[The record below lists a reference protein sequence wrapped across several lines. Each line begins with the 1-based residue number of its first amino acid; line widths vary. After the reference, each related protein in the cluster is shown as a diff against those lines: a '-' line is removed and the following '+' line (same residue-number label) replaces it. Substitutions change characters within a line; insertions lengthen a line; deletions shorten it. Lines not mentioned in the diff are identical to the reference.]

1 MKLKRLVVSSISFLL
16 INSSLS
22 CAVQSNIS
30 PTAPDLLATQ
40 PVITEV
46 GPTSPK
52 LRIKLKQTEIE
63 VAEQDLNKQI
73 NAIFAASENKKIKD
87 VKVSIIANNQITSEG
102 YYLQNLP
109 LTSKP
114 LSIPFSTEGTIKV
127 QPNNI
132 IEMEVSKIKVAGIPI
147 KSLMDTLGIEL
158 SGITG
163 FKDNV
168 GRVELKG
175 NNFLFILEKFTNQS
189 LINGQ
194 IKSIQT
200 TDKAVKLNF

>member
-16 INSSLS
+16 INSSFG

-40 PVITEV
+40 PVVTEV

-63 VAEQDLNKQI
+63 IAEQDLNNQI
-73 NAIFAASENKKIKD
+73 NAIFDASENKKIKD
-87 VKVSIIANNQITSEG
+87 VKVSIISDNKVTSEG

-114 LSIPFSTEGTIKV
+114 LSIPFSTEGSIKI

-132 IEMEVSKIKVAGIPI
+132 IEMEVSKIKVAGIPV

-158 SGITG
+158 SEVTG

-200 TDKAVKLNF
+200 SDKKVKINF

>member
-16 INSSLS
+16 INSSLG

-46 GPTSPK
+46 GTASPK

-63 VAEQDLNKQI
+63 IDEQDLNGQI
-73 NAIFAASENKKIKD
+73 NAIFDSSENKKIKD
-87 VKVSIIANNQITSEG
+87 IKLAIISDNKINSEG
-102 YYLQNLP
+102 YYLQKMP

-114 LSIPFSTEGTIKV
+114 LSIPFSTEGNIKI

-132 IEMEVSKIKVAGIPI
+132 IELEVSKIKVAGIPV

-158 SGITG
+158 SGITD

-200 TDKAVKLNF
+200 SDKKVKISF